1 MKLSDSEHDVTG
13 AELAKIAGDYSPA
26 TISRL
31 RRSGILKRTKGGKY
45 NVRESLQAIIAHEQ
59 KRLHEGQHND
69 PVLTPLRAEH
79 LETQIALLKHRLA
92 VETGKVHDKVACC
105 QSLLAT
111 HSAESRILWG
121 MASRLIAAHPEL
133 TPLRVLIESEVDD
146 VLAKLKSGSA
156 YNVAFTC
163 PHCKQIVKEL
173 VAVEPQEVAA

>member
-79 LETQIALLKHRLA
+79 LETQIALLKHGSRSRRARFTTRLR
-92 VETGKVHDKVACC
+92 VAKA
-105 QSLLAT
+105 SWRLTAPR
-111 HSAESRILWG
+111 AESCGGW
-121 MASRLIAAHPEL
+121 HP
-133 TPLRVLIESEVDD
+133 
-146 VLAKLKSGSA
+146 G
-156 YNVAFTC
+156 
-163 PHCKQIVKEL
+163 
-173 VAVEPQEVAA
+173 